1 METPLAIL
9 IRLEQSAAREENI
22 ARDPQVS
29 WGQKSTK
36 REEARNGGR
45 GREGEPQQ

>member
-22 ARDPQVS
+22 AEGPASELGAEKHKTRR
-29 WGQKSTK
+29 GQER
-36 REEARNGGR
+36 RERQGG
-45 GREGEPQQ
+45 